1 MAETQALK
9 RQDVPIGKKPKSSL
23 SKRMAKT
30 YQLYIFLIPAVLYYI
45 IFKYIP
51 IYGVQ
56 IAFRD
61 YNFIQGFLGSP
72 WVGLMH
78 FKRFFNSP
86 DFWLVLKNT
95 LSISILN
102 LVLGFPIPII
112 FALLL
117 NQMTSKAYK
126 RIIQTV
132 SYAPYF
138 ISMVVLVGMLYIL
151 LSPSY
156 GVVNHVL
163 AAMGQERVFFMA
175 KPELFAAIYVLS
187 GIWQNTG
194 YSSVI
199 YLAALTSISPELHEA
214 AHVDGANK
222 WQRIWHIDLPGIIPT
237 AVIMLILGAGTILT
251 VGFEKNYLMQNALN
265 RPAAEVI
272 STFVYKRGIT
282 QGEFSY
288 ASAIGLFESSI
299 NFIILISVNK
309 IAKRFSESSLF

>member
-1 MAETQALK
+1 MNHGETLEMQNPHIKRKNGSVLLK
-9 RQDVPIGKKPKSSL
+9 RIS
-23 SKRMAKT
+23 RT
-30 YQLYIFLIPAVLYYI
+30 YQLYIFLIPAVIYYI
-45 IFKYIP
+45 VFKYVP

-61 YNFIQGFLGSP
+61 YNFVQGFLGSP
-72 WVGLMH
+72 WVGILH
-78 FKRFFNSP
+78 FERFFNSP
-86 DFWLVLKNT
+86 DFWLVIRNT
-95 LSISILN
+95 ISISVLN
-102 LVLGFPIPII
+102 LIFGFPIPII
-112 FALLL
+112 FALML
-117 NQMTSKAYK
+117 NQMTNKLYK

-138 ISMVVLVGMLYIL
+138 ISTVVLVGMMYIM

-156 GVVNHVL
+156 GLVNNL
-163 AAMGQERVFFMA
+163 MASMGLKRVFFMA

-199 YLAALTSISPELHEA
+199 YLAALSNISPELHEA
-214 AHVDGANK
+214 AHMDGANK
-222 WQRIWHIDLPGIIPT
+222 WQRIWHIDLPGILPT

-299 NFIILISVNK
+299 NFIILITVNK
-309 IAKRFSESSLF
+309 IAKRFSDSSLF